1 MRALAILLLV
11 GCGTKLNDEPGRLVC
26 KSDGKTFETRVARGA
41 LPAVQARADAAQL
54 TGCKFEPGT
63 ASIAHWPVEYAAVAP
78 VIPPPPDVP
87 RPPSAPQNVPPTALE
102 NNRLAGSKT
111 IVPDESTKDEIR
123 AAGKDKV
130 IGSYKLCITVDG
142 EVSAV
147 SQLKSTGFSSYDGK
161 IISEMK
167 TWKYM
172 PYIYGGNATPVCT
185 AVTFIFSV
193 N

>member
-1 MRALAILLLV
+1 MK
-11 GCGTKLNDEPGRLVC
+11 GTVPFNSGL
-26 KSDGKTFETRVARGA
+26 
-41 LPAVQARADAAQL
+41 Q
-54 TGCKFEPGT
+54 
-63 ASIAHWPVEYAAVAP
+63 AVADSGLG
-78 VIPPPPDVP
+78 VEQV
-87 RPPSAPQNVPPTALE
+87 R
-102 NNRLAGSKT
+102 
-111 IVPDESTKDEIR
+111 
-123 AAGKDKV
+123 AGKDKV

-142 EVSAV
+142 EVSTV

-161 IISEMK
+161 IISAMK